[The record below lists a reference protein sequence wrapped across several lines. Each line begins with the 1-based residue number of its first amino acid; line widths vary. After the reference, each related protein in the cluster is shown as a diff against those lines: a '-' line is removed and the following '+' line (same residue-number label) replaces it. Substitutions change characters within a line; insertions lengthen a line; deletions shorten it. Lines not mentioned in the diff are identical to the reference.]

1 MIIKEFFIVL
11 SALFLGY
18 FISGSLNIPIPSN
31 VLGFLILL
39 LALCTGLLKVKHVE
53 KVSDF
58 IIKHLSIFFV
68 VPTVGIMVHFQL
80 IYSQFMKILVPLML
94 SIVLG
99 YLAAGKVTEMIINHS
114 DKKKS
119 KLEQRKNGGELND

>member
-11 SALFLGY
+11 GALFLGY
-18 FISGSLNIPIPSN
+18 LISGALNVPIPSN
-31 VLGFLILL
+31 VLGFLVLL

-58 IIKHLSIFFV
+58 IIRHLSIFFV

-80 IYSQFMKILVPLML
+80 IYSQFIKILVPLML
-94 SIVLG
+94 SILLG
-99 YLAAGKVTEMIINHS
+99 YLAAGKVTEMIINYA
-114 DKKKS
+114 DKKKL
-119 KLEQRKNGGELND
+119 KLEQHRNGGDLN